1 MDFQKEIMTTQVPD
15 EFKEKMNCHKDELSL
30 KNVLHRIKIRLKYIA
45 IGKKI
50 NWIVEGRWYY
60 DWYKN

>member
-50 NWIVEGRWYY
+50 N
-60 DWYKN
+60 